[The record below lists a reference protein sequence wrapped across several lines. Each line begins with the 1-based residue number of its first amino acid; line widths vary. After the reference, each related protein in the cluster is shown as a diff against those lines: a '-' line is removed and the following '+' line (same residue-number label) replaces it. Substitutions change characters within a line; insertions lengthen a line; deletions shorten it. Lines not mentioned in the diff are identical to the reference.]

1 MALLVKK
8 RIGNPSGALAEKM
21 NLLASLQPQ
30 EDEDD
35 MEFGFEDDEEDEEDY
50 DEDEDAEDV
59 EDDAVNGPPPD
70 DHDEVI
76 PEMPPVAALPPKK
89 PLRKPLVVMPEASAV
104 EAPLP
109 KPAPASAPAQRHRK
123 AAREE
128 SSEKVQLGCKI
139 SRSHHSRLKIH
150 SIVTGQSVLSILE
163 EWIGQHC
170 PPL

>member
-35 MEFGFEDDEEDEEDY
+35 MEFGFENDEEDY
-50 DEDEDAEDV
+50 GEDEDPEDV
-59 EDDAVNGPPPD
+59 EDAALNGPPPD
-70 DHDEVI
+70 AHDEVI
-76 PEMPPVAALPPKK
+76 PEKPAVAALPPKK
-89 PLRKPLVVMPEASAV
+89 PLRKPLVVMPESPAV
-104 EAPLP
+104 GAPQSELATP
-109 KPAPASAPAQRHRK
+109 QRPRK
-123 AAREE
+123 AAHKA

-139 SRSHHSRLKIH
+139 SCAHHRRLKIH

-163 EWIGQHC
+163 EWIDQHC

>member
-35 MEFGFEDDEEDEEDY
+35 MEFGFE
-50 DEDEDAEDV
+50 EDEDSEDTE
-59 EDDAVNGPPPD
+59 EDPVTGPPLD

-76 PEMPPVAALPPKK
+76 PEKPAVAALPPKK
-89 PLRKPLVVMPEASAV
+89 PLRKPLAVLPEAPAV
-104 EAPLP
+104 EAQQPEPATP
-109 KPAPASAPAQRHRK
+109 KQPRK
-123 AAREE
+123 ATHKG
-128 SSEKVQLGCKI
+128 SLEKVQLGCKI
-139 SRSHHSRLKIH
+139 SRAHHRRLKIH

-163 EWIGQHC
+163 EWIDQHC

>member
-8 RIGNPSGALAEKM
+8 RIGNPTGSLAEKM
-21 NLLASLQPQ
+21 NLLAAMQQP

-35 MEFGFEDDEEDEEDY
+35 MEFGFEDEDY
-50 DEDEDAEDV
+50 DEDEDPEDL
-59 EDDAVNGPPPD
+59 EDDPVNEPPLGD
-70 DHDEVI
+70 QDEVI
-76 PEMPPVAALPPKK
+76 PEKPAVAALPPKK
-89 PLRKPLVVMPEASAV
+89 PLRKPLAVMPEAPAV
-104 EAPLP
+104 EAPQP
-109 KPAPASAPAQRHRK
+109 KPAPASAPAQRQRK

-163 EWIGQHC
+163 EWIDQHC